1 MSSLISYVL
10 TSAEKIPVVG
20 SPIRQA
26 SDWCFKHNE
35 KLYTPDHPP
44 PSYEKAISTPSTL
57 TQISDYVWRSTSF
70 SSSST
75 AVQEEEEVHK
85 IEQEQCLLDKRQ
97 IEEGVSLIK
106 MAAQVNHHDTKNQEM
121 SINLYML
128 GLEKILAS
136 LPIDSDPLI
145 KSTLEAKLLE
155 FKQRNHLV
163 LQTVEESRKK
173 QKLTYEQRKKAL
185 GGLSELIIQ
194 AAEQGAI
201 ALKKSPIPN
210 LISSVIQMAKIGLLK
225 VDETCSIRERA
236 INITQLGLAKAIELD
251 EHYEVHHIFAE
262 LFYTG
267 CAALLKANAAY
278 NQSEETLHQP

>member
-136 LPIDSDPLI
+136 LPSKKTNKDKHMCILTSSKVDSDPLI

-201 ALKKSPIPN
+201 ALKKSPIP
-210 LISSVIQMAKIGLLK
+210 SK
-225 VDETCSIRERA
+225 
-236 INITQLGLAKAIELD
+236 
-251 EHYEVHHIFAE
+251 
-262 LFYTG
+262 
-267 CAALLKANAAY
+267 
-278 NQSEETLHQP
+278 

>member
-1 MSSLISYVL
+1 
-10 TSAEKIPVVG
+10 
-20 SPIRQA
+20 
-26 SDWCFKHNE
+26 
-35 KLYTPDHPP
+35 
-44 PSYEKAISTPSTL
+44 
-57 TQISDYVWRSTSF
+57 
-70 SSSST
+70 
-75 AVQEEEEVHK
+75 
-85 IEQEQCLLDKRQ
+85 
-97 IEEGVSLIK
+97 

-201 ALKKSPIPN
+201 ALKKSPIP
-210 LISSVIQMAKIGLLK
+210 S
-225 VDETCSIRERA
+225 
-236 INITQLGLAKAIELD
+236 LAKAIELD